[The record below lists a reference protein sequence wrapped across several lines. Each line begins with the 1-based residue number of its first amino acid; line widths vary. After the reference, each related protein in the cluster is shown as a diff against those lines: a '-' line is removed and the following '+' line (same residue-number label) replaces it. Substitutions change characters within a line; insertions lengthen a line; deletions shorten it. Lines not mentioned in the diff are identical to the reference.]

1 MTINSHFSIF
11 DSNGTCS
18 LIFRYKFLRT
28 FYSNSYGM
36 RVCPRRH
43 SIMLNQK
50 ILSHINSPN
59 NMIVFFFSKA
69 ENGQRNAATFA
80 QATWNCQTNCM
91 PDEKWNRPTECAN
104 GKNQTKR
111 WHDGRYKKKTKQ
123 TNTQIPNQLM
133 LLNGERHSNI
143 IYNKPSASK
152 SIKTVDK
159 QKKKKHKIIWTKTV
173 RKLLSSSDS
182 GRNDCKKKK

>member
-18 LIFRYKFLRT
+18 PIFRYKFLRT
-28 FYSNSYGM
+28 FSSNSYGM

-111 WHDGRYKKKTKQ
+111 WHDGRYKTEKNRQILKYLISWCYWTPFKHNIQQ
-123 TNTQIPNQLM
+123 TV
-133 LLNGERHSNI
+133 G
-143 IYNKPSASK
+143 
-152 SIKTVDK
+152 IKEHKNCWQTEE
-159 QKKKKHKIIWTKTV
+159 QKKHKIIWTKTV